1 MPPARTRGGPA
12 APGTAPPRSDVY
24 TGLLVLSLVAM
35 IGGGVLL
42 WMDLQQY
49 EGSKPPPLPPNRPQ
63 AGAPGAPG
71 APGVPNPPPNQPP
84 GPMPPGPGVP
94 NPPPNQ
100 PPGPMPPGP
109 GGGVPKPPGG

>member
-84 GPMPPGPGVP
+84 GPG
-94 NPPPNQ
+94 
-100 PPGPMPPGP
+100 PGPMPPGP
-109 GGGVPKPPGG
+109 GPMPPGLGGGGGAPKPPGG